1 MTISLHQRSRE
12 VDITG
17 ACVSHSLKNVSSTV
31 KLRQT
36 DILTP
41 PNRSASDLL
50 SVPPPHLLMSC
61 DFWVDSVE
69 A

>member
-17 ACVSHSLKNVSSTV
+17 ACVSHSKNVSSTV

-61 DFWVDSVE
+61 DLWVDSGE
-69 A
+69 T